1 MADLVYL
8 VTQGN
13 LFNYADDNSVSVNH
27 TELHVVRSLRQ
38 PEAEVTVKWFTET
51 AMKANATKFQG
62 FSWKETKMFWIS
74 SFPAEDNLSG
84 FRNPLLFWGS
94 YRRKFDMV
102 THASNIC
109 VKASRQIRAPQRQT
123 GFLDL
128 RNRKIIVS

>member
-62 FSWKETKMFWIS
+62 IFMKRNKDVLDFK
-74 SFPAEDNLSG
+74 LSG
-84 FRNPLLFWGS
+84 RGQF
-94 YRRKFDMV
+94 V
-102 THASNIC
+102 
-109 VKASRQIRAPQRQT
+109 
-123 GFLDL
+123 GFSKSITVLGIL
-128 RNRKIIVS
+128 